1 MSYYTLLQLYTRPC
15 ADGNGS
21 KPDLPLRLK
30 VEIDDTINNSLALK
44 TVVKEYVQIMKD
56 LDFAE

>member
-1 MSYYTLLQLYTRPC
+1 MSYYTLLQLYTQPC
-15 ADGNGS
+15 ADGNDS